1 MRLIALPM
9 LLSLLFMAA
18 CDKTGPSNDGH
29 DSRATPTLGASFV
42 SPSFIPEKA
51 ETIAP
56 ANPVPSQ
63 EPNIRIASNQAEAG
77 IPTPKPQNLIPM
89 ASILDVARSQV
100 PGEIID
106 VDLEDDAGQ
115 PEYEV
120 EILTAE
126 GRKIEIRLDARTGT
140 VLRLEED

>member
-1 MRLIALPM
+1 MDP
-9 LLSLLFMAA
+9 
-18 CDKTGPSNDGH
+18 
-29 DSRATPTLGASFV
+29 
-42 SPSFIPEKA
+42 
-51 ETIAP
+51 
-56 ANPVPSQ
+56 
-63 EPNIRIASNQAEAG
+63 SNQAEAG